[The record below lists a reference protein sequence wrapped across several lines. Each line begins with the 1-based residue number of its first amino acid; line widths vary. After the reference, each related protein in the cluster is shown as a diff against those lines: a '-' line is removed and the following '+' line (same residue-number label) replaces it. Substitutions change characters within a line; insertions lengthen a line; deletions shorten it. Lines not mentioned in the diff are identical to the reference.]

1 MSDVPLD
8 DCGCC
13 GETPPAPPVRNRPGL
28 DQLAYRAG
36 THGSFLRA
44 MTDRLPSWT
53 LPGDELTEAEAAN
66 PPRPLAALTTRDGA
80 DPAIALLDAWACVAD
95 VLTFY
100 QERIANEGF
109 LRPATE
115 RRSILE
121 LARAIGYELKPGV
134 AASAYLAFTVE
145 DAPGAPREAVIEPR
159 VRVLSVPGQ
168 DERPQT
174 FETVERIEAR
184 AEWNALKP
192 LTTRKQDLAI
202 DTTTAYFAG
211 IATQLQPA
219 DVIVLVGAER
229 QRWPGSE
236 AWDVRIVETVTP
248 VPARDHTVVTWRPG
262 LGERPSHPAAEPR
275 AFVFRVRASLF
286 GHGAAEWDNLPT
298 DIRKL
303 YVANGTGTQWPG
315 FAMNVGSATA
325 PAEIDLDAAYPQ
337 ILADSWLALVK
348 PNYVELYRAAKVRTL
363 TRTGFG
369 LAAKITRIEPD
380 GKEHLNFFGLRS
392 TTVLAHS
399 VELPLAEEPDTAALG
414 ADADPDR
421 DRRFIALD
429 RRVTPP
435 EAGRLL
441 VVSGRRKRGR
451 ALRTLELVSEDGYR
465 RATAAAGDSL
475 VIVAAPLSGSF
486 RRWLLEDRHGFQGV
500 IRVPRTGDILEEPA
514 LAHDPVQSEV
524 AVLKAVADTETRT
537 TLELESALTGWYD
550 RDTVTVHANV
560 VRGTHGETV
569 ADEPLGS
576 GNATLPNQRFRLAR
590 PPLTHVAAETP
601 SGAAST
607 LEVWVDGVRWS
618 EAPFLH
624 GLGPADE
631 QYAVRLDDDG
641 TPRVIFGD
649 GASGARLPTG
659 IENVRATY
667 RTGIG
672 HEGEVGAGKLILLQK
687 RPLGVRGVTNPL
699 PATGA
704 ADPEAP
710 DQARTNA
717 PVTVLTLDR
726 IVSLRDY
733 EDFARA
739 FAGIGKAQAAALWNG
754 ETQVVHVTAG
764 TASGE
769 PVPETS
775 DLMAKLRGAI
785 DLARDPSVPVVVQGY
800 RSVRFAIEAK
810 VLVNERHDRTAVHG
824 AIAAALE
831 SAFDFAHRAFGQT
844 VTQAEVVALIQ
855 RVDGVDAVDLDALYR
870 EGAARSL
877 ATILLANA
885 ARRVGGA
892 YQAAELLLLMPG
904 GVTLTEMTP

>member
-1 MSDVPLD
+1 MSDIPLD

-13 GETPPAPPVRNRPGL
+13 GETPPAPSVRNRPGL
-28 DQLAYRAG
+28 DRLAYRAG
-36 THGSFLRA
+36 THGAFLRA

-66 PPRPLAALTTRDGA
+66 PPRPLAALTTREGA

-109 LRPATE
+109 LRSATE

-174 FETVERIEAR
+174 FETVERVEAR

-192 LTTRKQDLAI
+192 RTTRKQDLAI

-219 DVIVLVGAER
+219 DVILLVGAER
-229 QRWPGSE
+229 GRWAGSE
-236 AWDVRIVETVTP
+236 AWDVRVVETVTP

-262 LGERPSHPAAEPR
+262 LGERPSLPAAEPH
-275 AFVFRVRASLF
+275 AFVFRLRASLF
-286 GHGAAEWDNLPT
+286 GHGAAEWDNLPPE
-298 DIRKL
+298 IKGL
-303 YVANGTGTQWPG
+303 YGSGTEWPG
-315 FAMNVGSATA
+315 FAINVGSATV
-325 PAEIDLDAAYPQ
+325 PAEIDLDAAHPQ
-337 ILADSWLALVK
+337 ILPNSWLALVK

-369 LAAKITRIEPD
+369 LVSKITRIEPD
-380 GKEHLNFFGLRS
+380 GKEHLNWFGLRN

-399 VELPLAEEPDTAALG
+399 VELPLAEEPDAAALG

-421 DRRFIALD
+421 DRRFIALE

-435 EAGRLL
+435 AAGRLL
-441 VVSGRRKRGR
+441 VVSGRRKRAR
-451 ALRTLELVSEDGYR
+451 ALRALELVSEDGYR

-475 VIVAAPLSGSF
+475 IIVAAPLVGSN
-486 RRWLLEDRHGFQGV
+486 RRWLLEDRNGFQGV
-500 IRVPRTGDILEEPA
+500 IRVPRTGDVLEEPA
-514 LAHDPVQSEV
+514 LPDDLLQSEV

-550 RDTVTVHANV
+550 RDTVNIHANV

-576 GNATLPNQRFRLAR
+576 GAATVPNQRFRLAR

-607 LEVWVDGVRWS
+607 LEVWVDGVRWG

-649 GASGARLPTG
+649 GTSGARLPTG

-672 HEGEVGAGKLILLQK
+672 LDGEVGSGKLTLLQK
-687 RPLGVRGVTNPL
+687 RPLGVRGVTNLL

-739 FAGIGKAQAAALWNG
+739 FAGIGKAQASALWNG

-769 PVPETS
+769 TVPETS
-775 DLMAKLRGAI
+775 DLMAKLRAAI

-810 VLVNERHDRTAVHG
+810 VLVNERHDRTAVHA

-831 SAFDFAHRAFGQT
+831 SAFDFAHRAFGQA

-855 RVDGVDAVDLDALYR
+855 RVAGVDAVDLDALYR
-870 EGAARSL
+870 EGTARSL

-885 ARRVGGA
+885 SRRVGST
-892 YQAAELLLLMPG
+892 YQPAELLLLMPG
-904 GVTLTEMTP
+904 GVTLMEMTP

>member
-1 MSDVPLD
+1 MSDAPLD

-13 GETPPAPPVRNRPGL
+13 GETPPAPSVRNRPGL
-28 DQLAYRAG
+28 DRLAYRAG
-36 THGSFLRA
+36 THGAFLRA

-53 LPGDELTEAEAAN
+53 LPGDELTEAEAAS

-109 LRPATE
+109 LRSATE

-134 AASAYLAFTVE
+134 AASACLAFTVE

-174 FETVERIEAR
+174 FETIEQIDAR

-192 LTTRKQDLAI
+192 RTTRKQDLAI

-211 IATQLQPA
+211 IATGLQPA

-229 QRWPGSE
+229 ERWPGSE
-236 AWDVRIVETVTP
+236 AWDVRIVETVAA
-248 VPARDHTVVTWRPG
+248 VPERGHTVVTWRPG

-275 AFVFRVRASLF
+275 AYVFRVRASLF
-286 GHGAAEWDNLPT
+286 GHAAAEWDNLPAEIKT
-298 DIRKL
+298 L
-303 YVANGTGTQWPG
+303 YGSGSEWPG
-315 FAMNVGSATA
+315 FAINVGSSTA

-337 ILADSWLALVK
+337 ILPDSWVALVK
-348 PNYVELYRAAKVRTL
+348 PDYVELYRAAKVRTL

-369 LAAKITRIEPD
+369 LVAKITRIEPD
-380 GKEHLNFFGLRS
+380 GKEHLAWFGLRQ
-392 TTVLAHS
+392 TTVLAQS
-399 VELPLAEEPDTAALG
+399 VELPLAEEPDPAALG

-421 DRRFIALD
+421 DRRYIALD

-435 EAGRLL
+435 AAGRLL
-441 VVSGRRKRGR
+441 VVSGRRKRAR

-465 RATAAAGDSL
+465 RTTAAAGDSL
-475 VIVAAPLSGSF
+475 VIVAAPLAGAF
-486 RRWLLEDRHGFQGV
+486 RRWLLEDRNGFQGV
-500 IRVPRTGDILEEPA
+500 IRVPRTGDLVEEPA
-514 LAHDPVQSEV
+514 LPEDPVQSEV
-524 AVLKAVADTETRT
+524 AVLKAVEDAEART

-550 RDTVTVHANV
+550 RDTVAIRANV
-560 VRGTHGETV
+560 ARATHGETV

-576 GNATLPNQRFRLAR
+576 GDATVPNQRFRLAR

-618 EAPFLH
+618 EAPSLY

-631 QYAVRLDDDG
+631 RYAVRLDDDG

-649 GASGARLPTG
+649 GASGARPPTG

-672 HEGEVGAGKLILLQK
+672 LEGEVDANKLTLLQK

-699 PATGA
+699 PAAGA

-710 DQARTNA
+710 DQARANA

-733 EDFARA
+733 EDFTRA
-739 FAGIGKAQAAALWNG
+739 FAGIGKAQAVALWNG

-764 TASGE
+764 TAGSE
-769 PVPETS
+769 PVPDPG
-775 DLMAKLRGAI
+775 DLMDKLRAAI
-785 DLARDPSVPVVVQGY
+785 DLYRDLSVPVVVQGY
-800 RSVRFAIEAK
+800 RDVRFSIEAK
-810 VLVNERHDRTAVHG
+810 VLVDERHDTATVHA
-824 AIAAALE
+824 AIVAALE
-831 SAFDFAHRAFGQT
+831 TEFDFAHRAFGQA

-855 RVDGVDAVDLDALYR
+855 RVDGVVAVDLDALFQ
-870 EGAARSL
+870 EGAVRSL
-877 ATILLANA
+877 ATILLAGA
-885 ARRVGGA
+885 ARRSGGA
-892 YQAAELLLLMPG
+892 YQPAELLLLKPG
-904 GVTLTEMTP
+904 GVTLMEMTA